1 MALFEV
7 TKRAIVDITY
17 TVKGVENEDEALE
30 SVSFGDYDAKDEQ
43 IVEFID
49 EFLNIQR
56 AD

>member
-17 TVKGVENEDEALE
+17 TVNDVENEDEALE

>member
-7 TKRAIVDITY
+7 TKRAIVDITC
-17 TVKGVENEDEALE
+17 TVNGVENEDEALE

-43 IVEFID
+43 IVEFFD